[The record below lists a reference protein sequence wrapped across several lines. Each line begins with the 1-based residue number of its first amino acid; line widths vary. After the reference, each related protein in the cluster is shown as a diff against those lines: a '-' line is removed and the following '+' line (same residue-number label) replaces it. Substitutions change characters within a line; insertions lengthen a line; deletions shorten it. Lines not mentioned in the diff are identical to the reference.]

1 MNDVKPNETAAR
13 KPAGFWERDIAG
25 MTAPPPPPPESSLPE
40 QANAAPSNDRG
51 NRLDDAMEKF
61 QDIFKKLPNIFMTR
75 ERGLRGC
82 LSALFRP
89 DLLKRRY
96 RTGGIRMLRS
106 SILTPSA
113 IDYLDAATRL
123 ANILVPE
130 TALARGMK
138 VVRNVALMD
147 DLAGALVNKIQISGS
162 LNSRSALKNLFGP
175 TPPLNLSEYPAI
187 DCDITNVAIAVV
199 FIYKMGQ
206 LEPGDSIVLNLRPNS
221 MVDGGAESRKLPP
234 KQVHL
239 VFKYKNVTL
248 TQSGQDYVYNSISE
262 KSPYVIFDVPELQQT
277 VVVYAQAAERA
288 FGERVVCFGG
298 GNACTLYWTK
308 EASYDQ
314 QVEWYLQ
321 SLSMAVLEHQKY
333 GISVFEGWMRMFDR
347 VYKDPAGM
355 FFDGKTGDLVRR
367 IVTAS
372 ESGISRA
379 YALVGIPG
387 TGKTH
392 IMEKIMREMPDAV
405 VIDLQSSEYGPSQE
419 EMVRNIVDGCQQR
432 RVLVMADD
440 FDKMMA
446 EKPSQNVAATTGDG
460 SSERTQQDPFTG
472 SKGIIKLFRMLHDIA
487 PGGTAPDGRPLKTFT
502 FVATMNSPKLL
513 NNAIIKRSG
522 RFDEVIDIGIPE
534 SHIYGRKLDSIRREG
549 DATNFRAVK
558 FKPLYAYMHW
568 KRITL
573 ADTANLYDILCIS
586 RKREGK
592 AKFGVCDV
600 FYAVRYLLKN
610 RSNADKDYKI

>member
-1 MNDVKPNETAAR
+1 MNDGKLNETAAG
-13 KPAGFWERDIAG
+13 KPAGFWERDIAR
-25 MTAPPPPPPESSLPE
+25 MAPPPPRPPESGPSE
-40 QANAAPSNDRG
+40 QANAAHPSDRG

-61 QDIFKKLPNIFMTR
+61 QDVFNKLPNIFMTR

-96 RTGGIRMLRS
+96 RTGGIRMLRG
-106 SILTPSA
+106 SILTPNA

-123 ANILVPE
+123 TNILVPE
-130 TALARGMK
+130 TAFARCMK
-138 VVRNVALMD
+138 VARNVALMD
-147 DLAGALVNKIQISGS
+147 DLAGALVSKIHISGS

-221 MVDGGAESRKLPP
+221 MVDGAESHKLPP

-248 TQSGQDYVYNSISE
+248 TQSGQDFVYNSLSE

-277 VVVYAQAAERA
+277 VVVYAQSSERA

-308 EASYDQ
+308 EASYEQ
-314 QVEWYLQ
+314 QVDWYLH

-333 GISVFEGWMRMFDR
+333 GISVFEGWMKMFDR
-347 VYKDPAGM
+347 VYEDPAGM

-405 VIDLQSSEYGPSQE
+405 VVDLQSSEYGPSQE

-460 SSERTQQDPFTG
+460 SSDRTQQDPFTG

-534 SHIYGRKLDSIRREG
+534 SHIYGRKLDNIRREG
-549 DATNFRAVK
+549 DATNFRSMK
-558 FKPLYAYMHW
+558 FKPLYAYMHR

-592 AKFGVCDV
+592 NKFGVRDV

>member
-1 MNDVKPNETAAR
+1 MSDGKLNETAAG
-13 KPAGFWERDIAG
+13 KADGFWERDIAR
-25 MTAPPPPPPESSLPE
+25 MTPPPPRPEPGPPE
-40 QANAAPSNDRG
+40 QANAAHSNDRG

-221 MVDGGAESRKLPP
+221 MVDGAESHKLPP

-248 TQSGQDYVYNSISE
+248 TQSGQDFVYNSLSE

-277 VVVYAQAAERA
+277 VVVYAQSVERA

-308 EASYDQ
+308 EASYEQ
-314 QVEWYLQ
+314 QVEWYLH

-333 GISVFEGWMRMFDR
+333 GISVFEGWMKMFDR
-347 VYKDPAGM
+347 VYEDPAGM
-355 FFDGKTGDLVRR
+355 FFDGKTGDLVHR

-405 VIDLQSSEYGPSQE
+405 VIDLQSGEYGPSQE

-446 EKPSQNVAATTGDG
+446 ERPSQNVPATTGDG

-534 SHIYGRKLDSIRREG
+534 SHIYGRKLDNIRREG
-549 DATNFRAVK
+549 DATNFRAMK

-586 RKREGK
+586 RKHEGK
-592 AKFGVCDV
+592 AKFGVRDV

>member
-1 MNDVKPNETAAR
+1 MNDGKLNETAAG
-13 KPAGFWERDIAG
+13 KADGFWERDIDR
-25 MTAPPPPPPESSLPE
+25 MTSPPPLPEPGPPE
-40 QANAAPSNDRG
+40 QANAAHPNDRG

-221 MVDGGAESRKLPP
+221 MVDGGAESHKLPP

-248 TQSGQDYVYNSISE
+248 TQSGHDFVYNSLSE

-277 VVVYAQAAERA
+277 VVVYAQSVERA

-308 EASYDQ
+308 EASYEQ

-333 GISVFEGWMRMFDR
+333 GISVFEGWMKMFDR
-347 VYKDPAGM
+347 VYEDPAGM
-355 FFDGKTGDLVRR
+355 FFDGKTGDLVHR

-446 EKPSQNVAATTGDG
+446 EKPSQNVAVTTGDG
-460 SSERTQQDPFTG
+460 SSDRTQQDPFTG

-534 SHIYGRKLDSIRREG
+534 SHIYGRKLDNIRREG
-549 DATNFRAVK
+549 DATNFRSMK
-558 FKPLYAYMHW
+558 FKPLYAYMHR

-592 AKFGVCDV
+592 AKFGVRDV

>member
-1 MNDVKPNETAAR
+1 MNDGKPNETAAG
-13 KPAGFWERDIAG
+13 KTDAFWERDITR
-25 MTAPPPPPPESSLPE
+25 MIPPPPPPPERPPE
-40 QANAAPSNDRG
+40 QANAAQSNDRG

-61 QDIFKKLPNIFMTR
+61 EDVFKKLPNIFMTR

-96 RTGGIRMLRS
+96 RTGGIRMLRG
-106 SILTPSA
+106 SILTTSA

-130 TALARGMK
+130 TAFARCMK

-147 DLAGALVNKIQISGS
+147 NLAGALVNKIQISGS
-162 LNSRSALKNLFGP
+162 LNSRAALKNLFGA

-206 LEPGDSIVLNLRPNS
+206 LEPGDSIVLNLHRNS
-221 MVDGGAESRKLPP
+221 MEDKAAESRKLPP
-234 KQVHL
+234 VPVHL

-248 TQSGQDYVYNSISE
+248 VQSGQDFVYNSISE

-277 VVVYAQAAERA
+277 VVVYARSVERA

-308 EASYDQ
+308 EASYGQ
-314 QVEWYLQ
+314 QVEWYLH
-321 SLSMAVLEHQKY
+321 SLSMAVLEHRKY

-347 VYKDPAGM
+347 VYEDPAGM

-405 VIDLQSSEYGPSQE
+405 VIDLQSGEYGPSHE
-419 EMVRNIVDGCQQR
+419 EMLRNIVDGCQQR
-432 RVLVMADD
+432 RVFVMADD

-446 EKPSQNVAATTGDG
+446 DRPAQNVAVTVGDG
-460 SSERTQQDPFTG
+460 SSEQTQQDPYTG

-534 SHIYGRKLDSIRREG
+534 AHIYGRKLDSIRRAG

-558 FKPLYAYMHW
+558 FKPMYAYMHW

-573 ADTANLYDILCIS
+573 ADTANLYDILCIG

-592 AKFGVCDV
+592 DKFGVRDV